1 MSLVTGCV
9 FLLFNLKG
17 APNVS
22 QEMEYL
28 FQHVRNITQPTGHL
42 SDRWDQYSGLVTN
55 DLNTSWKTFNNES

>member
-9 FLLFNLKG
+9 FLLSNLKD

-28 FQHVRNITQPTGHL
+28 FQHVRNITQPTGNL
-42 SDRWDQYSGLVTN
+42 SDRWDQYSGIMTN